1 MEEMKKVN
9 PKDLIYLHRFF
20 SINLQW
26 DVDFYDECL
35 EYTKGYLVHGV
46 GVFLIYL
53 TPSFLLVP
61 QYRYSDTFLKDRL
74 GFDVKYDSIIKLE
87 NLSTFT
93 IQKVPDDIDYK
104 IEMLLD
110 TSYDHNRD
118 DWQVRLWELEA
129 KLKPKIKN
137 GKLPFYSWIFL
148 NQDIELIDFEKVFK
162 TVNWAQGKSYFRFS
176 SRKNSLV
183 VDRIHF
189 VERSLFIILNFLYI
203 IYANMFSK
211 EDSEHILFDPFS
223 ETLQS
228 YGDTFEDVLSTIKEL
243 TILVGSNHGIGA
255 G

>member
-1 MEEMKKVN
+1 MEEIIKVN
-9 PKDLIYLHRFF
+9 PKDLPYLHQFF
-20 SINLQW
+20 NINLQW

-35 EYTKGYLVHGV
+35 EYTRGYLVHHV

-61 QYRYSDTFLKDRL
+61 QYRYSDTFLKDRF

-93 IQKVPDDIDYK
+93 IQKVPDNLDYK
-104 IEMLLD
+104 IDMLLD
-110 TSYDHNRD
+110 TGYDYNCN
-118 DWQVRLWELEA
+118 DWWVRLWKLEVVV
-129 KLKPKIKN
+129 KSKIKD
-137 GKLPFYSWIFL
+137 GRSPFYNWLFL
-148 NQDIELIDFEKVFK
+148 NQDIERIDFEKVLK
-162 TVNWAQGKSYFRFS
+162 TVNWAQGKSYFKFS

-189 VERSLFIILNFLYI
+189 VENT

-211 EDSEHILFDPFS
+211 EDPEHILFDPFS
-223 ETLQS
+223 KTLQS

-243 TILVGSNHGIGA
+243 TILIGPNHGIGA